1 MEGGRKPSGSSLA
14 SDLFGEKDIPTTDSA
29 SGICS
34 IFSPPP
40 KVWERGRGREYFPE
54 AEKKSSGN
62 PSWSAKK
69 DSSGVGG
76 EGQNQGGT
84 AGKEVRSYFQDEK
97 VQPFHYSSSIY
108 YGGQDVYDRPP
119 QTTHNP
125 PVFATFNKDGGED
138 DSGGASRGNWWQDL
152 FTTKRELFLACRLHM
167 LAYLIGKI
175 YICRAKAEV
184 YSPAICNRGSEC
196 KIQRL

>member
-40 KVWERGRGREYFPE
+40 KVWGRGREYSPE

-69 DSSGVGG
+69 DSNGAGG

-108 YGGQDVYDRPP
+108 YGGQDVYDRPS

-125 PVFATFNKDGGED
+125 PVFATMEGKMTQVVLQEATGG
-138 DSGGASRGNWWQDL
+138 RDL

-167 LAYLIGKI
+167 LAYLIGREYI
-175 YICRAKAEV
+175 YIYVGQRQKSILLLFVIGEV
-184 YSPAICNRGSEC
+184 NARSNGYC
-196 KIQRL
+196 

>member
-1 MEGGRKPSGSSLA
+1 MEGGRKPSGSSLV
-14 SDLFGEKDIPTTDSA
+14 SHLFGEKDIPTTDSA

-34 IFSPPP
+34 IFTPPP
-40 KVWERGRGREYFPE
+40 KSFFSFFIVWGRGHEYSSE

-62 PSWSAKK
+62 PYWSAKK
-69 DSSGVGG
+69 DGNGVGG

-125 PVFATFNKDGGED
+125 PVFSTCSIKMEGKMTPVVLQEATGG
-138 DSGGASRGNWWQDL
+138 RDL
-152 FTTKRELFLACRLHM
+152 FTTKRELILAM
-167 LAYLIGKI
+167 
-175 YICRAKAEV
+175 
-184 YSPAICNRGSEC
+184 
-196 KIQRL
+196 

>member
-1 MEGGRKPSGSSLA
+1 MEGGRKSSGSSLA

-40 KVWERGRGREYFPE
+40 KVWGRGRGREYSSE

-62 PSWSAKK
+62 PYWSAKK
-69 DSSGVGG
+69 DSNGVGG

-119 QTTHNP
+119 ETTHNP
-125 PVFATFNKDGGED
+125 PVFSTCSIKTEEKMTRVVLQEATGG
-138 DSGGASRGNWWQDL
+138 RDL
-152 FTTKRELFLACRLHM
+152 FTTKRKLILACSLHI
-167 LAYLIGKI
+167 LAYLLGQRQKSILLLFVIG
-175 YICRAKAEV
+175 EV
-184 YSPAICNRGSEC
+184 NARSNGYS
-196 KIQRL
+196 